1 MFKLVV
7 DLPYCGEVRV
17 NEITNRDIFT
27 IIKYCTAEDM
37 SGLSSFLDDIIF
49 SKLPP
54 LNIIDKF
61 YLLLFLRSFYISDV
75 LQVKIKH
82 EKVNHMDFYIETML
96 ERISN
101 LPYIDIKEINLGDIT
116 LQLQL
121 PTSLYQIGNETII
134 FDCIKSIQFGKDVYE
149 LATLSNTE
157 RDKILD
163 LLPGSITVQIYSHYQ
178 FLCDKKLETIMID
191 GYSKYDVQEV
201 KVRVLSN
208 DPMQFVMML
217 YAQDI
222 SDFLAFMY
230 HYVNKVG
237 GTFND
242 FLDLTINDS
251 KIIFDFYQEEM
262 MKQNE
267 SLNNKQQ

>member
-7 DLPYCGEVRV
+7 NLPYCGEVRV
-17 NEITNRDIFT
+17 GELTNRDIFT
-27 IIKYCTAEDM
+27 IIKYCTAQDM
-37 SGLSSFLDDIIF
+37 PGLSEFLDDLIF

-54 LNIIDKF
+54 LNIVDKF
-61 YLLLFLRSFYISDV
+61 YLLLFLRSFYISDI

-96 ERISN
+96 ERIDN
-101 LPYIDIKEINLGDIT
+101 LTYVDVKEIKVGDII

-121 PTSLYQIGNETII
+121 PSSFYQSGNETIV
-134 FDCIKSIQFGKDVYE
+134 FDCIKSIQIDEDIYE
-149 LATLSNTE
+149 LAALSTLE
-157 RDKILD
+157 RDKILAA
-163 LLPGSITVQIYSHYQ
+163 LPGAITNDIYTHYQ
-178 FLCDKKLETIMID
+178 FLCDKKLEAIMLD
-191 GYSKYDVQEV
+191 SYPDYEVQEV
-201 KVRVLSN
+201 KVRMLSN
-208 DPMQFVMML
+208 DPLQFIMMMFM
-217 YAQDI
+217 QDI

-251 KIIFDFYQEEM
+251 KLIFDFYQEEM

-267 SLNNKQQ
+267 SLNNKQ